1 MVRFVLD
8 DDKVYKV
15 VAESEDA
22 IWVVDYDNPCAP
34 KIVKQDGMKNLKEI
48 PVPDDYIQESV
59 VSRAIYDTA
68 RKRLGILSAILSDN
82 AYITNAAL
90 RQRALAKIAQ
100 DARVSQ
106 KTLKRWYYSY
116 LAYGER
122 GLYPVSKIK
131 KSKTLPQE
139 HEKKIASA
147 LSKYYYSPKKR
158 SLKTTYEMMLLKY
171 YRNEQRMIVPD
182 HPTYGQFLYYYRK
195 NRDVVRKLISR
206 EGIGEYQKN
215 ARPLLGK
222 GDAGITTIGYF
233 EIDATVADIYVVSR
247 FDRKPIGR
255 PVLYVAI
262 DIASRMIAGIY
273 VGFEESAEAVLACLA
288 NAACD
293 KVDFCKEHGISIT
306 ADMWP
311 SKGLPGT
318 IYTDRGSDF
327 ASFRVKEL
335 CSTFNMEITTLPPYR
350 PDLKGYVER
359 AIGCI
364 QERYKPLLRGK
375 GVVDKTSLERNQPD
389 YAQQAILDIEEYT
402 KVVIECVLYYNDSHV
417 QKKYERSQA
426 MIEQGVPPIA
436 SELWKFYD
444 AQTKANIIYADDELL
459 QMLFLPRKKA
469 RITRYG
475 VENDGIYYYSDEL
488 KTEFVC
494 TGINGSKQVDIAFM
508 PNNNSFIYLVDNGIY
523 HKYGLPGDEVKA
535 SEPENE
541 PSQREPAKPQDAV
554 PKELPVQH
562 EQCESVSNSEKN
574 AILEIK
580 AIQADRED
588 SLLDVSIDDIE
599 PEPEMATVSIKP
611 ILDVQEDALEVDLAD
626 ESNTEI
632 SLDLS
637 SDSDGSANFQDAMSL
652 EDELAAMEATL
663 SASHDDGVFN
673 PTDDELGEDE
683 DDSLDLDSM
692 LDVPGSPV
700 DEAPDEPDVTEATK
714 ATTPVAT
721 EPPADTALPEQKDDS
736 EQLPTKGKRSSR
748 KKQKKDDDTPVTR
761 TNAFQPN
768 AKTQADEE
776 DSSLVEKCIP
786 FQTEAETRK
795 ERPKP
800 TRTEHKK
807 SSKTDAQTES
817 LFGRDFQNR
826 TKSGSGGSKKRS
838 SSKKAQTIQSDG
850 EQMRFD
856 ESNTDVI
863 KCKV

>member
-335 CSTFNMEITTLPPYR
+335 CSTFNMEITALPPYR

-494 TGINGSKQVDIAFM
+494 AGINGNIS
-508 PNNNSFIYLVDNGIY
+508 
-523 HKYGLPGDEVKA
+523 
-535 SEPENE
+535 
-541 PSQREPAKPQDAV
+541 
-554 PKELPVQH
+554 VQG
-562 EQCESVSNSEKN
+562 
-574 AILEIK
+574 
-580 AIQADRED
+580 
-588 SLLDVSIDDIE
+588 
-599 PEPEMATVSIKP
+599 
-611 ILDVQEDALEVDLAD
+611 VQ
-626 ESNTEI
+626 
-632 SLDLS
+632 
-637 SDSDGSANFQDAMSL
+637 
-652 EDELAAMEATL
+652 
-663 SASHDDGVFN
+663 
-673 PTDDELGEDE
+673 
-683 DDSLDLDSM
+683 
-692 LDVPGSPV
+692 
-700 DEAPDEPDVTEATK
+700 
-714 ATTPVAT
+714 
-721 EPPADTALPEQKDDS
+721 
-736 EQLPTKGKRSSR
+736 
-748 KKQKKDDDTPVTR
+748 TR
-761 TNAFQPN
+761 
-768 AKTQADEE
+768 
-776 DSSLVEKCIP
+776 
-786 FQTEAETRK
+786 
-795 ERPKP
+795 
-800 TRTEHKK
+800 
-807 SSKTDAQTES
+807 
-817 LFGRDFQNR
+817 
-826 TKSGSGGSKKRS
+826 
-838 SSKKAQTIQSDG
+838 
-850 EQMRFD
+850 
-856 ESNTDVI
+856 
-863 KCKV
+863 

>member
-15 VAESEDA
+15 VAESDDA
-22 IWVVDYDNPCAP
+22 IWVIDYDNPCAP
-34 KIVKQDGMKNLKEI
+34 KMVKQDGLVNLEEI
-48 PVPDDYIQESV
+48 PVPDDYMQESV

-68 RKRLGILSAILSDN
+68 KKRLGILSAILSDN

-90 RQRALAKIAQ
+90 RQRAIAKIAQ

-122 GLYPVSKIK
+122 GLCPASKIK

-171 YRNEQRMIVPD
+171 YRNEQRIIVPD

-273 VGFEESAEAVLACLA
+273 VGFEESAEAVLTCLA

-350 PDLKGYVER
+350 PDLKGYPRTNSSYLATNEVVKVDA
-359 AIGCI
+359 AI
-364 QERYKPLLRGK
+364 K
-375 GVVDKTSLERNQPD
+375 GL
-389 YAQQAILDIEEYT
+389 AQ
-402 KVVIECVLYYNDSHV
+402 
-417 QKKYERSQA
+417 
-426 MIEQGVPPIA
+426 
-436 SELWKFYD
+436 
-444 AQTKANIIYADDELL
+444 
-459 QMLFLPRKKA
+459 
-469 RITRYG
+469 
-475 VENDGIYYYSDEL
+475 
-488 KTEFVC
+488 
-494 TGINGSKQVDIAFM
+494 
-508 PNNNSFIYLVDNGIY
+508 NGIT
-523 HKYGLPGDEVKA
+523 GLINKPKSKSIYDDSKIEAHSAITPTGKWPG
-535 SEPENE
+535 
-541 PSQREPAKPQDAV
+541 
-554 PKELPVQH
+554 
-562 EQCESVSNSEKN
+562 
-574 AILEIK
+574 
-580 AIQADRED
+580 
-588 SLLDVSIDDIE
+588 
-599 PEPEMATVSIKP
+599 
-611 ILDVQEDALEVDLAD
+611 
-626 ESNTEI
+626 
-632 SLDLS
+632 
-637 SDSDGSANFQDAMSL
+637 
-652 EDELAAMEATL
+652 TL
-663 SASHDDGVFN
+663 SGAQKTVYECILNRFCAVFCEEDC
-673 PTDDELGEDE
+673 TVDRTTIVIHCYDE
-683 DDSLDLDSM
+683 DFCRL
-692 LDVPGSPV
+692 
-700 DEAPDEPDVTEATK
+700 
-714 ATTPVAT
+714 TPMT
-721 EPPADTALPEQKDDS
+721 MRIS
-736 EQLPTKGKRSSR
+736 
-748 KKQKKDDDTPVTR
+748 
-761 TNAFQPN
+761 
-768 AKTQADEE
+768 KTQC
-776 DSSLVEKCIP
+776 L
-786 FQTEAETRK
+786 
-795 ERPKP
+795 
-800 TRTEHKK
+800 
-807 SSKTDAQTES
+807 
-817 LFGRDFQNR
+817 
-826 TKSGSGGSKKRS
+826 
-838 SSKKAQTIQSDG
+838 
-850 EQMRFD
+850 
-856 ESNTDVI
+856 
-863 KCKV
+863 

>member
-15 VAESEDA
+15 VAESDDA
-22 IWVVDYDNPCAP
+22 IWVIDYDNPCAP
-34 KIVKQDGMKNLKEI
+34 KMVKQDGLVNLEEI
-48 PVPDDYIQESV
+48 PVPDDYMQESV

-68 RKRLGILSAILSDN
+68 KKRLGILSAILSDN

-90 RQRALAKIAQ
+90 RQRAIAKIAQ

-122 GLYPVSKIK
+122 GLCPASKIK

-171 YRNEQRMIVPD
+171 YRNEQRIIVPD

-273 VGFEESAEAVLACLA
+273 VGFEESAEAVLTCLA

-375 GVVDKTSLERNQPD
+375 GVVDKTSLERSQPD

-417 QKKYERSQA
+417 QKKYERSQM

-436 SELWKFYD
+436 SELWKFYN
-444 AQTKANIIYADDELL
+444 AQTKTNIIYADDELL
-459 QMLFLPRKKA
+459 QMLLLPRKKA

-488 KTEFVC
+488 KMEFVRA
-494 TGINGSKQVDIAFM
+494 GINGAKQVDIAFM
-508 PNNNSFIYLVDNGIY
+508 PNDNSFIYLVDNGLY
-523 HKYGLPGDEVKA
+523 HKLMTLANLEQVYACNYFVPTNTLGVELLSRTVTLTRSDLNSMIEMWL
-535 SEPENE
+535 SEMTE
-541 PSQREPAKPQDAV
+541 RYT
-554 PKELPVQH
+554 
-562 EQCESVSNSEKN
+562 
-574 AILEIK
+574 
-580 AIQADRED
+580 
-588 SLLDVSIDDIE
+588 
-599 PEPEMATVSIKP
+599 TVSSREYVEAYIE
-611 ILDVQEDALEVDLAD
+611 DQEDKTLIFPIIELEELVFQR
-626 ESNTEI
+626 
-632 SLDLS
+632 
-637 SDSDGSANFQDAMSL
+637 AN
-652 EDELAAMEATL
+652 
-663 SASHDDGVFN
+663 
-673 PTDDELGEDE
+673 
-683 DDSLDLDSM
+683 
-692 LDVPGSPV
+692 
-700 DEAPDEPDVTEATK
+700 
-714 ATTPVAT
+714 
-721 EPPADTALPEQKDDS
+721 
-736 EQLPTKGKRSSR
+736 
-748 KKQKKDDDTPVTR
+748 
-761 TNAFQPN
+761 
-768 AKTQADEE
+768 
-776 DSSLVEKCIP
+776 
-786 FQTEAETRK
+786 K
-795 ERPKP
+795 ERYHIVCERGTQDGISRVMGKKLIDFKDMNNTPMP
-800 TRTEHKK
+800 AHKY
-807 SSKTDAQTES
+807 DDY
-817 LFGRDFQNR
+817 GIRRDGINPL
-826 TKSGSGGSKKRS
+826 THSGYWEE
-838 SSKKAQTIQSDG
+838 
-850 EQMRFD
+850 EQ
-856 ESNTDVI
+856 
-863 KCKV
+863 

>member
-15 VAESEDA
+15 VAESDDA
-22 IWVVDYDNPCAP
+22 IWVIDYDNPCAP
-34 KIVKQDGMKNLKEI
+34 KMVKQDGLVNLEEI
-48 PVPDDYIQESV
+48 PVPDDYMQESV

-68 RKRLGILSAILSDN
+68 KKRLGILSAILSDN

-90 RQRALAKIAQ
+90 RQRAIAKIAQ

-122 GLYPVSKIK
+122 GLCPASKIK

-171 YRNEQRMIVPD
+171 YRNEQRIIVPD

-273 VGFEESAEAVLACLA
+273 VGFEESAEAVLTCLA

-375 GVVDKTSLERNQPD
+375 GVVDKTSLERSQPD

-417 QKKYERSQA
+417 QKKYERSQM

-436 SELWKFYD
+436 SELWKFYN
-444 AQTKANIIYADDELL
+444 AQTKTNIIYADDELL
-459 QMLFLPRKKA
+459 QMLLLPRKKA

-494 TGINGSKQVDIAFM
+494 AGINGSKQVDIAFM

-523 HKYGLPGDEVKA
+523 HKLLITQS
-535 SEPENE
+535 SE
-541 PSQREPAKPQDAV
+541 
-554 PKELPVQH
+554 
-562 EQCESVSNSEKN
+562 
-574 AILEIK
+574 
-580 AIQADRED
+580 
-588 SLLDVSIDDIE
+588 SL
-599 PEPEMATVSIKP
+599 KG
-611 ILDVQEDALEVDLAD
+611 
-626 ESNTEI
+626 I
-632 SLDLS
+632 SYY
-637 SDSDGSANFQDAMSL
+637 
-652 EDELAAMEATL
+652 EATEVQKAERINDKKWNKRETEGGVECL
-663 SASHDDGVFN
+663 SRI
-673 PTDDELGEDE
+673 EEII
-683 DDSLDLDSM
+683 
-692 LDVPGSPV
+692 
-700 DEAPDEPDVTEATK
+700 
-714 ATTPVAT
+714 ATT
-721 EPPADTALPEQKDDS
+721 E
-736 EQLPTKGKRSSR
+736 
-748 KKQKKDDDTPVTR
+748 
-761 TNAFQPN
+761 
-768 AKTQADEE
+768 
-776 DSSLVEKCIP
+776 
-786 FQTEAETRK
+786 
-795 ERPKP
+795 
-800 TRTEHKK
+800 
-807 SSKTDAQTES
+807 KTDYH
-817 LFGRDFQNR
+817 
-826 TKSGSGGSKKRS
+826 TKFDTNPDMMKKRRM
-838 SSKKAQTIQSDG
+838 KEKHH
-850 EQMRFD
+850 E
-856 ESNTDVI
+856 
-863 KCKV
+863 

>member
-459 QMLFLPRKKA
+459 QMLFLPRKNA

-494 TGINGSKQVDIAFM
+494 AGINGSKQVDIAFM

-523 HKYGLPGDEVKA
+523 HKLLITQSSESLKGISYYEAKEVQKA
-535 SEPENE
+535 ERINDKKWNK
-541 PSQREPAKPQDAV
+541 RETEGGV
-554 PKELPVQH
+554 ECLSRI
-562 EQCESVSNSEKN
+562 E
-574 AILEIK
+574 EI
-580 AIQADRED
+580 I
-588 SLLDVSIDDIE
+588 
-599 PEPEMATVSIKP
+599 
-611 ILDVQEDALEVDLAD
+611 
-626 ESNTEI
+626 
-632 SLDLS
+632 
-637 SDSDGSANFQDAMSL
+637 
-652 EDELAAMEATL
+652 
-663 SASHDDGVFN
+663 
-673 PTDDELGEDE
+673 
-683 DDSLDLDSM
+683 
-692 LDVPGSPV
+692 
-700 DEAPDEPDVTEATK
+700 
-714 ATTPVAT
+714 ATT
-721 EPPADTALPEQKDDS
+721 E
-736 EQLPTKGKRSSR
+736 
-748 KKQKKDDDTPVTR
+748 
-761 TNAFQPN
+761 
-768 AKTQADEE
+768 
-776 DSSLVEKCIP
+776 
-786 FQTEAETRK
+786 
-795 ERPKP
+795 
-800 TRTEHKK
+800 
-807 SSKTDAQTES
+807 KTDYH
-817 LFGRDFQNR
+817 
-826 TKSGSGGSKKRS
+826 TKFDTNPDMMKKRRM
-838 SSKKAQTIQSDG
+838 KEKHH
-850 EQMRFD
+850 E
-856 ESNTDVI
+856 
-863 KCKV
+863 

>member
-350 PDLKGYVER
+350 PDLKGY
-359 AIGCI
+359 A
-364 QERYKPLLRGK
+364 K
-375 GVVDKTSLERNQPD
+375 
-389 YAQQAILDIEEYT
+389 
-402 KVVIECVLYYNDSHV
+402 
-417 QKKYERSQA
+417 
-426 MIEQGVPPIA
+426 
-436 SELWKFYD
+436 
-444 AQTKANIIYADDELL
+444 
-459 QMLFLPRKKA
+459 
-469 RITRYG
+469 RIVG
-475 VENDGIYYYSDEL
+475 
-488 KTEFVC
+488 
-494 TGINGSKQVDIAFM
+494 M
-508 PNNNSFIYLVDNGIY
+508 
-523 HKYGLPGDEVKA
+523 PGDT
-535 SEPENE
+535 
-541 PSQREPAKPQDAV
+541 
-554 PKELPVQH
+554 
-562 EQCESVSNSEKN
+562 
-574 AILEIK
+574 LEIK
-580 AIQADRED
+580 HGQTYINGKIYDEPYLRET
-588 SLLDVSIDDIE
+588 
-599 PEPEMATVSIKP
+599 PE
-611 ILDVQEDALEVDLAD
+611 
-626 ESNTEI
+626 
-632 SLDLS
+632 
-637 SDSDGSANFQDAMSL
+637 
-652 EDELAAMEATL
+652 
-663 SASHDDGVFN
+663 
-673 PTDDELGEDE
+673 
-683 DDSLDLDSM
+683 DLDF
-692 LDVPGSPV
+692 G
-700 DEAPDEPDVTEATK
+700 
-714 ATTPVAT
+714 
-721 EPPADTALPEQKDDS
+721 
-736 EQLPTKGKRSSR
+736 
-748 KKQKKDDDTPVTR
+748 
-761 TNAFQPN
+761 
-768 AKTQADEE
+768 
-776 DSSLVEKCIP
+776 P
-786 FQTEAETRK
+786 FQIPSGCYFMMGDNRNNSYDSRYWDEHFVPRDNILSKVYYSIPIGTPET
-795 ERPKP
+795 
-800 TRTEHKK
+800 
-807 SSKTDAQTES
+807 TDNDIAQQK
-817 LFGRDFQNR
+817 GQ
-826 TKSGSGGSKKRS
+826 
-838 SSKKAQTIQSDG
+838 
-850 EQMRFD
+850 
-856 ESNTDVI
+856 
-863 KCKV
+863 

>member
-15 VAESEDA
+15 VAESDDA
-22 IWVVDYDNPCAP
+22 IWVIDYDNPCAP
-34 KIVKQDGMKNLKEI
+34 KMVKQDGLVNLEEI
-48 PVPDDYIQESV
+48 PVPDDYMQESV

-68 RKRLGILSAILSDN
+68 KKRLGILSAILSDN

-90 RQRALAKIAQ
+90 RQRAIAKIAQ

-122 GLYPVSKIK
+122 GLCPASKIK

-171 YRNEQRMIVPD
+171 YRNEQRIIVPD

-273 VGFEESAEAVLACLA
+273 VGFEESAEAVLTCLA

-364 QERYKPLLRGK
+364 QERYILYVPMVYQNTAKFPTKDTPQSALDDLNISE
-375 GVVDKTSLERNQPD
+375 VVNPDEGTFTYTSTISMDLWNDTFELPQDDTYMMPIEHISR
-389 YAQQAILDIEEYT
+389 ILGWEFWTGDN
-402 KVVIECVLYYNDSHV
+402 VLKIV
-417 QKKYERSQA
+417 
-426 MIEQGVPPIA
+426 
-436 SELWKFYD
+436 
-444 AQTKANIIYADDELL
+444 
-459 QMLFLPRKKA
+459 
-469 RITRYG
+469 
-475 VENDGIYYYSDEL
+475 SDEL
-488 KTEFVC
+488 
-494 TGINGSKQVDIAFM
+494 
-508 PNNNSFIYLVDNGIY
+508 
-523 HKYGLPGDEVKA
+523 
-535 SEPENE
+535 
-541 PSQREPAKPQDAV
+541 
-554 PKELPVQH
+554 
-562 EQCESVSNSEKN
+562 
-574 AILEIK
+574 
-580 AIQADRED
+580 
-588 SLLDVSIDDIE
+588 
-599 PEPEMATVSIKP
+599 
-611 ILDVQEDALEVDLAD
+611 
-626 ESNTEI
+626 
-632 SLDLS
+632 
-637 SDSDGSANFQDAMSL
+637 
-652 EDELAAMEATL
+652 
-663 SASHDDGVFN
+663 
-673 PTDDELGEDE
+673 
-683 DDSLDLDSM
+683 
-692 LDVPGSPV
+692 
-700 DEAPDEPDVTEATK
+700 
-714 ATTPVAT
+714 
-721 EPPADTALPEQKDDS
+721 
-736 EQLPTKGKRSSR
+736 
-748 KKQKKDDDTPVTR
+748 DDTNPDNFVID
-761 TNAFQPN
+761 TNVR
-768 AKTQADEE
+768 EE
-776 DSSLVEKCIP
+776 TCYDVG
-786 FQTEAETRK
+786 T
-795 ERPKP
+795 
-800 TRTEHKK
+800 
-807 SSKTDAQTES
+807 
-817 LFGRDFQNR
+817 
-826 TKSGSGGSKKRS
+826 
-838 SSKKAQTIQSDG
+838 G
-850 EQMRFD
+850 EEIACD
-856 ESNTDVI
+856 
-863 KCKV
+863 

>member
-15 VAESEDA
+15 VAESDDA
-22 IWVVDYDNPCAP
+22 IWVIDYDNPCAP
-34 KIVKQDGMKNLKEI
+34 KMVKQDGLVNLEEI
-48 PVPDDYIQESV
+48 PVPDDYMQESV

-68 RKRLGILSAILSDN
+68 KKRLGILSAILSDN

-90 RQRALAKIAQ
+90 RQRAIAKIAQ

-122 GLYPVSKIK
+122 GLCPASKIK

-171 YRNEQRMIVPD
+171 YRNEQRIIVPD

-273 VGFEESAEAVLACLA
+273 VGFEESAEAVLTCLA

-375 GVVDKTSLERNQPD
+375 GVVDKTSLERSQPD
-389 YAQQAILDIEEYT
+389 YAQQAILDIEESSRRISSDT
-402 KVVIECVLYYNDSHV
+402 ICRLPSGRRHFLCH
-417 QKKYERSQA
+417 R
-426 MIEQGVPPIA
+426 
-436 SELWKFYD
+436 
-444 AQTKANIIYADDELL
+444 LL
-459 QMLFLPRKKA
+459 AHL
-469 RITRYG
+469 
-475 VENDGIYYYSDEL
+475 
-488 KTEFVC
+488 C
-494 TGINGSKQVDIAFM
+494 
-508 PNNNSFIYLVDNGIY
+508 
-523 HKYGLPGDEVKA
+523 
-535 SEPENE
+535 
-541 PSQREPAKPQDAV
+541 
-554 PKELPVQH
+554 
-562 EQCESVSNSEKN
+562 
-574 AILEIK
+574 
-580 AIQADRED
+580 
-588 SLLDVSIDDIE
+588 
-599 PEPEMATVSIKP
+599 
-611 ILDVQEDALEVDLAD
+611 EVD
-626 ESNTEI
+626 TMI
-632 SLDLS
+632 
-637 SDSDGSANFQDAMSL
+637 
-652 EDELAAMEATL
+652 
-663 SASHDDGVFN
+663 V
-673 PTDDELGEDE
+673 
-683 DDSLDLDSM
+683 
-692 LDVPGSPV
+692 V
-700 DEAPDEPDVTEATK
+700 
-714 ATTPVAT
+714 
-721 EPPADTALPEQKDDS
+721 
-736 EQLPTKGKRSSR
+736 R
-748 KKQKKDDDTPVTR
+748 
-761 TNAFQPN
+761 
-768 AKTQADEE
+768 
-776 DSSLVEKCIP
+776 
-786 FQTEAETRK
+786 
-795 ERPKP
+795 
-800 TRTEHKK
+800 
-807 SSKTDAQTES
+807 
-817 LFGRDFQNR
+817 
-826 TKSGSGGSKKRS
+826 
-838 SSKKAQTIQSDG
+838 
-850 EQMRFD
+850 
-856 ESNTDVI
+856 
-863 KCKV
+863 

>member
-15 VAESEDA
+15 VAESDDA
-22 IWVVDYDNPCAP
+22 IWVIDYDNPCAP
-34 KIVKQDGMKNLKEI
+34 KMVKQDGLVNLEEI
-48 PVPDDYIQESV
+48 PVPDDYMQESV

-68 RKRLGILSAILSDN
+68 KKRLGILSAILSDN

-90 RQRALAKIAQ
+90 RQRAIAKIAQ

-122 GLYPVSKIK
+122 GLCPASKIK

-171 YRNEQRMIVPD
+171 YRNEQRIIVPD

-273 VGFEESAEAVLACLA
+273 VGFEESAEAVLTCLA

-375 GVVDKTSLERNQPD
+375 GVVDKTSLERSQPD

-417 QKKYERSQA
+417 QKKYERSQM

-436 SELWKFYD
+436 SELWKFYN
-444 AQTKANIIYADDELL
+444 AQTKTNIIYADDELL
-459 QMLFLPRKKA
+459 QMLLLPRKKA

-488 KTEFVC
+488 KMEFVRA
-494 TGINGSKQVDIAFM
+494 GINGAKQVDIAFM
-508 PNNNSFIYLVDNGIY
+508 PNDNSFIYLVDNGLY
-523 HKYGLPGDEVKA
+523 HMTQEEEQLIDTSLYRCYKDFGITNDNESILDKEHGGYKKMPLLEDLQKEMQNVPELHRICNILNPLITGSMACYNRPTNVDLKAKYIVFDFNGMKGAILTMSMFVVLDFVWTKIKEDRTKRKAVFIDECWKLIGTDSNEMAAEDVVEIFRTIRAYGGSAFAMTQDISQFYEYKGGKYGKA
-535 SEPENE
+535 IIGNADTKIIMHLIPSEAQALQSAIQLTDAEMEN
-541 PSQREPAKPQDAV
+541 
-554 PKELPVQH
+554 
-562 EQCESVSNSEKN
+562 VSNLQRGQGLVCAASAKLFVDFVAAPYEKQ
-574 AILEIK
+574 EITTDAKSFYLQEK
-580 AIQADRED
+580 ALKEKQHRE
-588 SLLDVSIDDIE
+588 E
-599 PEPEMATVSIKP
+599 
-611 ILDVQEDALEVDLAD
+611 QER
-626 ESNTEI
+626 
-632 SLDLS
+632 
-637 SDSDGSANFQDAMSL
+637 
-652 EDELAAMEATL
+652 LAAE
-663 SASHDDGVFN
+663 
-673 PTDDELGEDE
+673 
-683 DDSLDLDSM
+683 
-692 LDVPGSPV
+692 
-700 DEAPDEPDVTEATK
+700 
-714 ATTPVAT
+714 
-721 EPPADTALPEQKDDS
+721 
-736 EQLPTKGKRSSR
+736 
-748 KKQKKDDDTPVTR
+748 
-761 TNAFQPN
+761 N
-768 AKTQADEE
+768 AK
-776 DSSLVEKCIP
+776 
-786 FQTEAETRK
+786 
-795 ERPKP
+795 
-800 TRTEHKK
+800 
-807 SSKTDAQTES
+807 
-817 LFGRDFQNR
+817 
-826 TKSGSGGSKKRS
+826 GGVRL
-838 SSKKAQTIQSDG
+838 
-850 EQMRFD
+850 
-856 ESNTDVI
+856 
-863 KCKV
+863 

>member
-22 IWVVDYDNPCAP
+22 IWVIDYDNPCAP
-34 KIVKQDGMKNLKEI
+34 KMVKQDGLVNLEEI
-48 PVPDDYIQESV
+48 PVPDDYMQESV

-68 RKRLGILSAILSDN
+68 KKRLNILSPMLSN
-82 AYITNAAL
+82 SVYITNSAE
-90 RQRALAKIAQ
+90 RQGVLTQIAQ
-100 DARVSQ
+100 NTGISN

-122 GLYPVSKIK
+122 GLCPASKIK

-171 YRNEQRMIVPD
+171 YRNEQRIIVPD

-273 VGFEESAEAVLACLA
+273 VGFEESAEAVLTCLA

-375 GVVDKTSLERNQPD
+375 GVVDKTSLERSQPD

-402 KVVIECVLYYNDSHV
+402 KVVIECVLYYNASHV
-417 QKKYERSQA
+417 QKKYERSQV

-436 SELWKFYD
+436 SELWKFYN
-444 AQTKANIIYADDELL
+444 AQTKTNIIYADDELL
-459 QMLFLPRKKA
+459 QMLLLPRKKA

-488 KTEFVC
+488 KMEFVRA
-494 TGINGSKQVDIAFM
+494 GINGAKQVDIAFM
-508 PNNNSFIYLVDNGIY
+508 PNDNSFIYLVDNGLY
-523 HKYGLPGDEVKA
+523 HMTQEEEQLIDTSLYRCYKDFGITNDNESILDKEHGGYKKMPLLEDLQKEMQNVPELHRICNILNPLITGSMACYNRPTNVDLKAKYIVFDFNGMKGAILTMSMFVVLDFVWTKIKEDRTKRKAVFIDECWKLIGTDSNEMAAEDVVEIFRTIRAYGGSAFAMTQDISQFYEYKGGKYGKA
-535 SEPENE
+535 IIGNADTKIIMHLIPSEAQALQSAIQLTDAEMEN
-541 PSQREPAKPQDAV
+541 
-554 PKELPVQH
+554 
-562 EQCESVSNSEKN
+562 VSNLQRGQGLVCAASAKLFVDFVAAPYEKQEITTDAKSFYLQEKALKEKQHKEEQERLAAEN
-574 AILEIK
+574 AK
-580 AIQADRED
+580 GG
-588 SLLDVSIDDIE
+588 
-599 PEPEMATVSIKP
+599 
-611 ILDVQEDALEVDLAD
+611 
-626 ESNTEI
+626 
-632 SLDLS
+632 
-637 SDSDGSANFQDAMSL
+637 SDSNS
-652 EDELAAMEATL
+652 
-663 SASHDDGVFN
+663 
-673 PTDDELGEDE
+673 DDE
-683 DDSLDLDSM
+683 DL
-692 LDVPGSPV
+692 LN
-700 DEAPDEPDVTEATK
+700 VT
-714 ATTPVAT
+714 
-721 EPPADTALPEQKDDS
+721 
-736 EQLPTKGKRSSR
+736 
-748 KKQKKDDDTPVTR
+748 
-761 TNAFQPN
+761 F
-768 AKTQADEE
+768 
-776 DSSLVEKCIP
+776 
-786 FQTEAETRK
+786 
-795 ERPKP
+795 
-800 TRTEHKK
+800 
-807 SSKTDAQTES
+807 
-817 LFGRDFQNR
+817 
-826 TKSGSGGSKKRS
+826 
-838 SSKKAQTIQSDG
+838 
-850 EQMRFD
+850 
-856 ESNTDVI
+856 
-863 KCKV
+863 

>member
-15 VAESEDA
+15 VAESDDA
-22 IWVVDYDNPCAP
+22 IWVIDYDNPCAP
-34 KIVKQDGMKNLKEI
+34 KMVKQDGLVNLEEI
-48 PVPDDYIQESV
+48 PVPDDYMQESV

-68 RKRLGILSAILSDN
+68 KKRLGILSAILSDN

-90 RQRALAKIAQ
+90 RQRAIAKIAQ

-122 GLYPVSKIK
+122 GLCPASKIK
-131 KSKTLPQE
+131 KSETLPQE

-171 YRNEQRMIVPD
+171 YRNEQRIIVPD

-273 VGFEESAEAVLACLA
+273 VGFEESAEAVLTCLA

-375 GVVDKTSLERNQPD
+375 GVVDKTSLERSQPD

-402 KVVIECVLYYNDSHV
+402 KVVIECVLYYNASHV
-417 QKKYERSQA
+417 QKKYERSQV

-436 SELWKFYD
+436 SELWKFYN
-444 AQTKANIIYADDELL
+444 AQTKTNIIYADDELL
-459 QMLFLPRKKA
+459 QMLLLPRKKA

-488 KTEFVC
+488 KMEFVRA
-494 TGINGSKQVDIAFM
+494 GINGAKQVDIAFM
-508 PNNNSFIYLVDNGIY
+508 PNDNSFIYLVDNGLY
-523 HKYGLPGDEVKA
+523 HLFCSG
-535 SEPENE
+535 
-541 PSQREPAKPQDAV
+541 R
-554 PKELPVQH
+554 
-562 EQCESVSNSEKN
+562 
-574 AILEIK
+574 
-580 AIQADRED
+580 
-588 SLLDVSIDDIE
+588 
-599 PEPEMATVSIKP
+599 
-611 ILDVQEDALEVDLAD
+611 
-626 ESNTEI
+626 
-632 SLDLS
+632 
-637 SDSDGSANFQDAMSL
+637 
-652 EDELAAMEATL
+652 
-663 SASHDDGVFN
+663 
-673 PTDDELGEDE
+673 
-683 DDSLDLDSM
+683 M
-692 LDVPGSPV
+692 L
-700 DEAPDEPDVTEATK
+700 
-714 ATTPVAT
+714 
-721 EPPADTALPEQKDDS
+721 
-736 EQLPTKGKRSSR
+736 
-748 KKQKKDDDTPVTR
+748 
-761 TNAFQPN
+761 
-768 AKTQADEE
+768 
-776 DSSLVEKCIP
+776 
-786 FQTEAETRK
+786 
-795 ERPKP
+795 
-800 TRTEHKK
+800 
-807 SSKTDAQTES
+807 
-817 LFGRDFQNR
+817 
-826 TKSGSGGSKKRS
+826 
-838 SSKKAQTIQSDG
+838 
-850 EQMRFD
+850 
-856 ESNTDVI
+856 
-863 KCKV
+863 

>member
-15 VAESEDA
+15 VAESDDA
-22 IWVVDYDNPCAP
+22 IWVIDYDNPCAP
-34 KIVKQDGMKNLKEI
+34 KMVKQDGLVNLEEI
-48 PVPDDYIQESV
+48 PVPDDYMQESV

-68 RKRLGILSAILSDN
+68 KKRLGILSAILSDN

-90 RQRALAKIAQ
+90 RQRAIAKIAQ

-116 LAYGER
+116 LAYGEQ
-122 GLYPVSKIK
+122 GLCPASKIK

-171 YRNEQRMIVPD
+171 YRNEQRIIVPD

-273 VGFEESAEAVLACLA
+273 VGFEESAEAVLTCLA

-375 GVVDKTSLERNQPD
+375 GVVDKTSLERSQPD

-402 KVVIECVLYYNDSHV
+402 KVVIECVLYYNASHV
-417 QKKYERSQA
+417 QKKYERSQV

-436 SELWKFYD
+436 SELWKFYN
-444 AQTKANIIYADDELL
+444 AQTKTNIIYADDELL
-459 QMLFLPRKKA
+459 QMLLLPRKKA

-488 KTEFVC
+488 KMEFVRA
-494 TGINGSKQVDIAFM
+494 GINGAKQVDIAFM
-508 PNNNSFIYLVDNGIY
+508 PNDNSFIYLVDNGLY
-523 HKYGLPGDEVKA
+523 HKLLITQSSESLKGISYYEAKEVQKA
-535 SEPENE
+535 ERINGKKWDK
-541 PSQREPAKPQDAV
+541 RETV
-554 PKELPVQH
+554 GGVECLSRI
-562 EQCESVSNSEKN
+562 E
-574 AILEIK
+574 EI
-580 AIQADRED
+580 I
-588 SLLDVSIDDIE
+588 
-599 PEPEMATVSIKP
+599 
-611 ILDVQEDALEVDLAD
+611 
-626 ESNTEI
+626 
-632 SLDLS
+632 
-637 SDSDGSANFQDAMSL
+637 
-652 EDELAAMEATL
+652 EAT
-663 SASHDDGVFN
+663 
-673 PTDDELGEDE
+673 E
-683 DDSLDLDSM
+683 
-692 LDVPGSPV
+692 
-700 DEAPDEPDVTEATK
+700 
-714 ATTPVAT
+714 
-721 EPPADTALPEQKDDS
+721 
-736 EQLPTKGKRSSR
+736 
-748 KKQKKDDDTPVTR
+748 
-761 TNAFQPN
+761 
-768 AKTQADEE
+768 
-776 DSSLVEKCIP
+776 
-786 FQTEAETRK
+786 
-795 ERPKP
+795 
-800 TRTEHKK
+800 
-807 SSKTDAQTES
+807 KTDYHTR
-817 LFGRDFQNR
+817 FD
-826 TKSGSGGSKKRS
+826 TKTDTMKKRRL
-838 SSKKAQTIQSDG
+838 KEKHH
-850 EQMRFD
+850 E
-856 ESNTDVI
+856 
-863 KCKV
+863 